1 MASASFQKLISC
13 NNKKRH
19 VTSIGAESITPAI
32 ICVVECK
39 EYKHEYFPHYYRDCI
54 QKTKYI
60 PSKLSYNSK
69 LFYFGG
75 QRAFKRKIFIIFTS
89 NFVTCHLTYNSYCDA
104 HRATIKDSYP
114 STNPILDPKI
124 FQHNHFIFE
133 LCRFVFML
141 TTSEFSEIQLD
152 YLSDEHDRYFREKNS
167 TLYSLFANRTVC
179 NYDNVI
185 DLSIPE
191 LGPILIG
198 CYETPVRRNS
208 GIHHDN
214 TVCSGCGQSPVYG
227 IRWRC
232 GDCPNVDL
240 CSMCYHGDRHNI
252 RHRFCR
258 ILASNGE

>member
-1 MASASFQKLISC
+1 MLSGGNTVLVDLVQSIYLEAEQSK
-13 NNKKRH
+13 
-19 VTSIGAESITPAI
+19 VTKAVFLDFSKAFDRVWIKGLL
-32 ICVVECK
+32 K
-39 EYKHEYFPHYYRDCI
+39 ELEKYKHEYFPHYYRDCI

-208 GIHHDN
+208 GNADPLK
-214 TVCSGCGQSPVYG
+214 CSFHQPSSLSLQRSLGVTDIKSKIKVVKWQKQ
-227 IRWRC
+227 
-232 GDCPNVDL
+232 L
-240 CSMCYHGDRHNI
+240 
-252 RHRFCR
+252 
-258 ILASNGE
+258 E